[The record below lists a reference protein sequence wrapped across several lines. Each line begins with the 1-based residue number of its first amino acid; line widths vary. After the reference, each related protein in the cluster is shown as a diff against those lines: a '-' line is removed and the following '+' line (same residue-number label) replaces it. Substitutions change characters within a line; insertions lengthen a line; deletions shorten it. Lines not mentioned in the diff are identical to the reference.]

1 MIRDGQLWTTWHPS
15 RVGIPGPPE
24 NTYAA
29 DRTWCLECRRRR
41 SREYARRARGSKRPY
56 FALSPRERFWSLAL
70 GNVESGCVEWQGSTA
85 VHGYGTFKLRNPR
98 RTVLAHRFALEL
110 EVGPIPDGMRI
121 GHTCFNRRCV
131 RIDHLQLLSAT
142 ENGRRALARR
152 QGAR

>member
-1 MIRDGQLWTTWHPS
+1 MDNEGAFPCGHP
-15 RVGIPGPPE
+15 RTPE

-41 SREYARRARGSKRPY
+41 SREYARRVRGTKRPY
-56 FALSPRERFWSLAL
+56 FTLSPRERFWSLAL

-110 EVGPIPDGMRI
+110 EVGPIPDEMRI

-142 ENGRRALARR
+142 EKVRRALARR
-152 QGAR
+152 KVRS